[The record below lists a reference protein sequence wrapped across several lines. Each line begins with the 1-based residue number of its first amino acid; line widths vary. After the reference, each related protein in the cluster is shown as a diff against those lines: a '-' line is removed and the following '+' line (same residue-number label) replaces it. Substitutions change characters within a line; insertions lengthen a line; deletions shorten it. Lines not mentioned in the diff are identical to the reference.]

1 VREVRYIS
9 FGGGKPPNPLV
20 QILAFIAAIGV
31 MVVSV
36 IVGGIVLAGLIGF
49 VLLAAIIIY
58 ARVWWFARK
67 FRAAERQRQTQM
79 GDTRGASETVEA
91 EYRVIDISEPDGD
104 RRRGDND

>member
-20 QILAFIAAIGV
+20 QILAFVAAIGV

-49 VLLAAIIIY
+49 VMLAAIIIY
-58 ARVWWFARK
+58 ARVWWVTRK
-67 FRAAERQRQTQM
+67 FRAAERQRAKS
-79 GDTRGASETVEA
+79 GASETVEG

-104 RRRGDND
+104 RPRGRQ